1 MDSSL
6 PAPLPPAPDLLAPV
20 YAFRDWHA
28 LPEGLAS
35 PRTGVT
41 WTSPMLTAECR
52 PRTAEDLV
60 RPSHR
65 APGRDCNC
73 GIHGYFHPNHDTSKV
88 DFQGVTGVITAW
100 GQVEVHEDG
109 IRAEFARVEALGVYS
124 RWTRRQKAAV
134 SSIAGDLGVD
144 LVDMRDLQDAAAYYA
159 TPVPAALVPRAEKVR
174 RAGRAR
180 IVRPA
185 PSRVL
190 IFGH

>member
-20 YAFRDWHA
+20 HAFRDWHA
-28 LPEGLAS
+28 LPEGLTS

-41 WTSPMLTAECR
+41 WASPVLTAECR

-60 RPSHR
+60 RPSHH
-65 APGRDCNC
+65 APGHDCSC
-73 GIHGYFHPNHDTSKV
+73 GIRGYFHPNRDTSKV

-109 IRAEFARVEALGVYS
+109 IRAEFARVQALGVYS
-124 RWTRRQKAAV
+124 RWTRRQKAMV
-134 SSIAGDLGVD
+134 SAIAGDLGVD
-144 LVDMRDLQDAAAYYA
+144 LVDLRDLEAAAAYYA
-159 TPVPAALVPRAEKVR
+159 TPVPAALVPRMEKAR
-174 RAGRAR
+174 LGRAR
-180 IVRPA
+180 TVRPA

-190 IFGH
+190 IFGY